1 MFDTVDGQCQSFTQ
15 TVGRVLIS
23 AAT

>member
-23 AAT
+23 AAN